1 MYPLYASLPYSIRK
15 IFRKGWNVYTGSKKL
30 VSDCLIVIK
39 EPTSA
44 TIKELEV
51 HSENGRLN
59 IPLRGVSTPYITI
72 EDIKR
77 VLIKNDK

>member
-1 MYPLYASLPYSIRK
+1 M
-15 IFRKGWNVYTGSKKL
+15 
-30 VSDCLIVIK
+30 IVIK